1 MNITPTLTI
10 FANFRIDNK
19 ERFNRMVDSFE
30 SFKNINADKWVINI
44 RGKYK
49 LKVLFFLEKHLGNK
63 LCPFFMESNKGWFYD
78 TRNMLEEINTDYVF
92 FWIEDHI
99 NMISNVGIYKKIL
112 TDMLITNADIL
123 IYSFLNDAY
132 LKRYK
137 TANIEKETDN
147 IILYNIDKDM
157 VDNITKNYGLFY
169 IITTVSFLKTS
180 FFKKIICTNHPILK
194 RWPRNTPFDFE
205 KKSTDTCFLPVRYAV
220 PKYELFASID
230 DDFGVKGYSL
240 VSRGI
245 DKWDNRS
252 TIRLKEYGSKKLAT
266 IKYYKIIPDFI
277 KFPLRKCKEIL
288 LRVKY
293 TLF

>member
-1 MNITPTLTI
+1 MTPTLTI

-44 RGKYK
+44 RVKYK
-49 LKVLFFLEKHLGNK
+49 LKVLFFLEKHLGNR
-63 LCPFFMESNKGWFYD
+63 LYPFLMESHKGWFYD

-99 NMISNVGIYKKIL
+99 NMISNVGVYQKLLK
-112 TDMLITNADIL
+112 DMLITNADIL

-147 IILYNIDKDM
+147 IILYNIDKEM

-169 IITTVSFLKTS
+169 IITAVSFLKTS
-180 FFKKIICTNHPILK
+180 FFKKIIFTNHPLLK

-205 KKSTDTCFLPVRYAV
+205 KRSTDTCFLPVRYAV

-230 DDFGVKGYSL
+230 DDFGVNGYSL

-245 DKWDNRS
+245 DKWDNRT
-252 TIRLKEYGSKKLAT
+252 TIKLKEYGSKKLVAK
-266 IKYYKIIPDFI
+266 KYYKVIPDFI